1 MHTLSLRVP
10 DALNEA
16 LEAEAREAETSKS
29 EIARNHLLE
38 AVVESE
44 TEIPEF
50 LETEI
55 KRERMKRRNRL
66 TWQRIHFPSN
76 VADRFRRAF
85 EQGDLGEEINPGA
98 VEEIKE
104 IHSADAEVL
113 FEDDP
118 ERREAALEYVGALAE
133 HAAEAADASE
143 FDRLDPEEMF
153 SRYSGVESGKTRE
166 EIEDFEALEAEAR
179 SRLRRVG
186 SEDPEAVATALSNE
200 FQIPVTV
207 ARDAVERASPE
218 PDPSTNGH
226 HNGGGG
232 E

>member
-1 MHTLSLRVP
+1 MHTISFRAP

-29 EIARNHLLE
+29 EIARNYLLE

-44 TEIPEF
+44 AEIPEY

-166 EIEDFEALEAEAR
+166 EIDDFEALEAEAR
-179 SRLRRVG
+179 FRLRGARNA
-186 SEDPEAVATALSNE
+186 DPEAVATTLSNK
-200 FQIPVTV
+200 FQIPITV
-207 ARDAVERASPE
+207 ARDAVKQVA